1 MAENLG
7 WYEIAD
13 LMLKYFDLPMVS
25 DIYNMT
31 ADSYY
36 DTAKSLKKYCSSEI
50 LEEARDYPKFGD
62 WCRYI
67 TRFSTCSIAPHPS
80 EFFGTVISA
89 PHNVTPVTATVH
101 TAPAFRNL
109 TDCYDDYFCGKPW
122 NANLF
127 YTLYGIVFALL
138 CSAGLLLN
146 FACMVGFNRS
156 TNRCGATLYFT
167 VIALLDCL
175 YLAFTLPL
183 KTAVHLNGVSFSDQ
197 TTAYAQRAAYLV
209 PVAVPFTVFF
219 EVSSVWLTI
228 CLLMERYLYL
238 RRGYFSKSV
247 TSIRIHVRMISVVL
261 LLSFCYIIPRFF
273 EFRSVPNS
281 EIPNGYKVV
290 FTSMGN
296 SSLYRSVGSFYLA
309 APTHQYSI
317 LLEQS
322 LVDYLLNIPVE
333 MFLPYLGVG
342 MLTSMAVSKMVDLGS
357 SKWKT
362 VTNLCSYSTYCC
374 CGDDFA
380 NCYPFTKAKKDR
392 NNDAIE
398 EPDLESPN
406 NPSNDNFD
414 CPSLSTFEDKRL
426 PKVSIAGNNQV
437 LYCGIPFEKRSDL
450 MPFYFLV
457 PPPRQTLK
465 ETANVVITVCLG
477 FLLLITKI
485 PKLILLALELE
496 RYVELNPVYTEMAIE
511 CLSITFIVLKPMI
524 YLIFGVHFRHALTGL
539 CCCACLYTPV
549 IHGNGA
555 NGRKGPQEGE
565 SDAEGES
572 MMGEME

>member
-1 MAENLG
+1 MAEKLG
-7 WYEIAD
+7 WVEIAD
-13 LMLKYFDLPMVS
+13 LMLKYYDLPMVS
-25 DIYNMT
+25 DISKMT

-36 DTAKSLKKYCSSEI
+36 DTAKSLKKYCSPDF
-50 LEEARDYPKFGD
+50 LKEAQDYPKFGD

-67 TRFSTCSIAPHPS
+67 SRFNTCSIAPHPND
-80 EFFGTVISA
+80 FFGRTLISTS
-89 PHNVTPVTATVH
+89 NNTTPVTTISPV
-101 TAPAFRNL
+101 TASPCNTPVFRNL
-109 TDCYDDYFCGKPW
+109 TDCYDDYFCGRDW
-122 NANLF
+122 GGSLLF
-127 YTLYGIVFALL
+127 GIVFVLL

-146 FACMVGFNRS
+146 FACMVGFNKA

-175 YLAFTLPL
+175 YLALKLPL
-183 KTAVHLNGVSFSDQ
+183 KAAVHLNGVSFSDQ

-219 EVSSVWLTI
+219 EVASVWLTV

-238 RRGYFSKSV
+238 RRGYFSRSV
-247 TSIRIHVRMISVVL
+247 TSVGRHVRIISVVL

-290 FTSMGN
+290 YTSMGN
-296 SSLYRSVGSFYLA
+296 SSVYR
-309 APTHQYSI
+309 
-317 LLEQS
+317 S
-322 LVDYLLNIPVE
+322 LVDYLLNIPIE
-333 MFLPYLGVG
+333 MFLPYLGFG

-362 VTNLCSYSTYCC
+362 VTSLCSYSNYCC

-380 NCYPFTKAKKDR
+380 NCYPFTKAKKNHHSDVI
-392 NNDAIE
+392 D
-398 EPDLESPN
+398 EPDPEIPN
-406 NPSNDNFD
+406 NPTSDNLD
-414 CPSLSTFEDKRL
+414 NPSPPTIEDKRL
-426 PKVSIAGNNQV
+426 PKVSIAGNHQV
-437 LYCGIPFEKRSDL
+437 FYCGIPFEKRSDL

-496 RYVELNPVYTEMAIE
+496 KYVELNPVYTEMAIE
-511 CLSITFIVLKPMI
+511 CLNVTCIVLKPMI
-524 YLIFGVHFRHALTGL
+524 YLMFGVHFRHALTGL

-549 IHGNGA
+549 IHGNGSTD
-555 NGRKGPQEGE
+555 RKGPREREGE
-565 SDAEGES
+565 AEGES